1 MYKPERTPRT
11 WVQLLDPSL
20 LIALGS
26 VVGVLLVIEM
36 LGRAGWIQV
45 SPSATESRP
54 LAPSA
59 LWVQQRELVRLCDS
73 QTGPALPVA
82 CEQAQRARD
91 LVRALHAEAAL
102 PEALPH

>member
-1 MYKPERTPRT
+1 MHKPERHPRT

-26 VVGVLLVIEM
+26 VVGVLLVIEL

-45 SPSATESRP
+45 SPAASESRL

-73 QTGPALPVA
+73 QTGPAVPVA

-91 LVRALHAEAAL
+91 LVRALHAEVA
-102 PEALPH
+102 PSEALPQ